1 MSARIITDTQGN
13 ISSPLAM
20 YHHFSSIAKK
30 YRKLRTT
37 DTEPISLI
45 VNKLINLNNIKA
57 ADVGCGAG
65 RYDLLLYKSLG
76 EKLQLTCL
84 DVNPEMLTTLAKYL
98 AKHKISNFSV
108 KQSVAETLPFPDSA
122 LDCVCT
128 FNAIHHFDLRLFLN
142 ESARVIKNGGNLFV
156 YTRLR
161 EQNSKNIWGQYFPQF
176 QEKETRLY
184 TLDEMKQSI
193 ETVDGLAIESIVFFA
208 YSRMAALEQ
217 LLERA
222 RSHHYSTFLMYSPE
236 ELGEA
241 LKGFSSNITSEFN
254 DPQQVRWFDENIMFI
269 VKKHGK
275 R

>member
-1 MSARIITDTQGN
+1 MSTRIMSRTQGN
-13 ISSPLAM
+13 ISPPLAM

-30 YRKLRTT
+30 YCKLRTT
-37 DTEPISLI
+37 DSEPISLI

-57 ADVGCGAG
+57 ADVGCGSG
-65 RYDLLLYKSLG
+65 RYDLLLYKFLG

-84 DVNPEMLTTLAKYL
+84 DINPEMLKNLAKYL
-98 AKHKISNFSV
+98 TTNKISNFSV

-128 FNAIHHFDLRLFLN
+128 FNAIHHFNLPVFIS
-142 ESARVIKNGGNLFV
+142 ECARVIKDGGNLFI

-184 TLDEMKQSI
+184 SLDQMKQSL
-193 ETVDGLAIESIVFFA
+193 ETVDSLAIESIVFFA

-217 LLERA
+217 LVERA

-241 LKGFSSNITSEFN
+241 LKEFSSRITNEFS
-254 DPQQVRWFDENIMFI
+254 DSQQIRWFDENIMFI
-269 VKKHGK
+269 VKKHDK